1 MPHRPPAPPPTAR
14 GATTHAPATIC
25 ANHLM
30 APPAIVVRD
39 ACPFCQR
46 RRPPVP
52 RPGLLRTQT
61 PPHCPPGPGGSARR
75 PGRGFHRHRDGVSPR
90 SLRVALLRRRPRHA
104 ARARGRRTCLATRR
118 RPRRRRPGGR
128 SPVVVAA
135 SNRRSGQRRGS
146 RRRGR
151 RPAPRGPTRTRHT
164 GHARDASCLHARR
177 RARAGAHL
185 HADLAHTDHPC
196 IGYAPANFTPANQP
210 CSTGLPAHRPPA
222 PLRRRRRPGPH
233 RGRRQL
239 RGP

>member
-1 MPHRPPAPPPTAR
+1 MSVFVVGHGPQFRVFPRLHRPPAPPPTAHAPPTT
-14 GATTHAPATIC
+14 GATADRPWCDHS
-25 ANHLM
+25 
-30 APPAIVVRD
+30 
-39 ACPFCQR
+39 CPSDDLRQPLDGAARYR
-46 RRPPVP
+46 RARCLP
-52 RPGLLRTQT
+52 LLPT
-61 PPHCPPGPGGSARR
+61 PPTA
-75 PGRGFHRHRDGVSPR
+75 
-90 SLRVALLRRRPRHA
+90 
-104 ARARGRRTCLATRR
+104 
-118 RPRRRRPGGR
+118 R
-128 SPVVVAA
+128 SPAGPPPHTDPTPLPAWSWRQCSPAWPRVSSA
-135 SNRRSGQRRGS
+135 SRWRISSKPSSGSSTASPTAQRRGS